1 MHAEYMDDKCKTSK
15 LRKVYREQVDL
26 KIYEYKRHN
35 CLKKRMN
42 IEIVGIDIGIGFMV
56 TLIRSV

>member
-42 IEIVGIDIGIGFMV
+42 IEIVGIDIGI
-56 TLIRSV
+56 